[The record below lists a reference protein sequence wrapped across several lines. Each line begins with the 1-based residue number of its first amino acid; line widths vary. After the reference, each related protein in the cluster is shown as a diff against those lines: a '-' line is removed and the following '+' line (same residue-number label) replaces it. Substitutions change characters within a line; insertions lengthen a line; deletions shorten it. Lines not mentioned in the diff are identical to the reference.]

1 MHSLFINN
9 FVYGIYIIM
18 HVYSIYV
25 TGTARVKNSG
35 VYFGYCSWSLNLI
48 SD

>member
-18 HVYSIYV
+18 HVYIQYICDRHSKSKKFRCV
-25 TGTARVKNSG
+25 
-35 VYFGYCSWSLNLI
+35 FWLL
-48 SD
+48 